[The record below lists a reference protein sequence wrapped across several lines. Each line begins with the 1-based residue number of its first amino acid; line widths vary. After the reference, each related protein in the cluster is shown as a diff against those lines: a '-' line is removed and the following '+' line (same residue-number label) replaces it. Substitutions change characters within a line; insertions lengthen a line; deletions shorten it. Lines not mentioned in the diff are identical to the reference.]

1 MVDKPRGA
9 SAGREKAMRFIYVL
23 GIVFCLF
30 LVGLPF
36 GRTASRNLT
45 AKWVQPEDESNAENY
60 VDLLRQGQFDQ
71 IERDL
76 DPSVVDSD
84 TRDALAKMA
93 AIFPFEN
100 PESIKVVGSDFS
112 RGKGPSTESVTVE
125 YHFPSK
131 WLLVEVLTRRQVDAS
146 TLVGFHVEPIS
157 DSLENLNRF
166 TFVDKGAVPYVV
178 LTCAVCSFL
187 FSLYV
192 FVLCIQTKRGRTR
205 WLWVL
210 FTLVG
215 VGKFAVN
222 WTTGHFTFSAL
233 FLQIPCGRALSS
245 PYGPWTIIAT
255 IPIGAFLFL
264 DHRWSQRVKGELIDP
279 PTPRF

>member
-1 MVDKPRGA
+1 MVDKPPGT
-9 SAGREKAMRFIYVL
+9 SAGREKATRFLYVL

-45 AKWVQPEDESNAENY
+45 AKWVPPEDESNAKNY
-60 VDLLRQGQFDQ
+60 VDLLRQRQFDQ

-76 DPSVVDSD
+76 DPSVADSD

-93 AIFPFEN
+93 AVFPFEN
-100 PESIKVVGSDFS
+100 PESIKVVGLDLA
-112 RGKGPSTESVTVE
+112 RGKEPSTESITLE

-131 WLLVEVLTRRQVDAS
+131 WLLVEVVTRRQVNVS
-146 TLVGFHVEPIS
+146 TLVGFHVDLIS
-157 DSLENLNRF
+157 ASLENLNRF
-166 TFVDKGAVPYVV
+166 TFVGKSAVQYVV
-178 LTCAVCSFL
+178 LICAVCSVL

-192 FVLCIQTKRGRTR
+192 FVLCMQTKLGKTK

-222 WTTGHFTFSAL
+222 WTTGDFTFSAF
-233 FLQIPCGRALSS
+233 FLQIPCARAPSS

-255 IPIGAFLFL
+255 IPIGALLFL
-264 DHRWSQRVKGELIDP
+264 DHRWSQRVKGELIEP
-279 PTPRF
+279 ATPRL